1 MAFSHTINKLKSGS
15 VHYRLLKDKLTIT
28 YATFLR
34 LLRSDK
40 AFRDHFIHLL
50 SDIPFKAYQWETPPV
65 NPSTLTRQFEFVLT
79 NNPGIDMRPDPR
91 PFQSYFTTGHNGLGL
106 ADGDDDRESQKD
118 VAVFKNLGGDATLV
132 APVPVTESA
141 SVRPVSDSSPQTS
154 SISKAKASSHPKHSP
169 HKNYSHIGVFTQYA
183 PRRLQHN
190 FWKTVGQTMEQNL
203 SQTEQTIWLNT
214 AGGGVAWLHVRLD
227 TRPKYYQY
235 QPYKTRP

>member
-15 VHYRLLKDKLTIT
+15 VHYRLLKDKRTIT

-34 LLRSDK
+34 LLRSDQ

-65 NPSTLTRQFEFVLT
+65 NPSTLTRQFEFVVT
-79 NNPGIDMRPDPR
+79 NNPGIDLPPNPR
-91 PFQSYFTTGHNGLGL
+91 PFQSYFTSGHNAL
-106 ADGDDDRESQKD
+106 ALEDGEDDDGESQKD

-132 APVPVTESA
+132 APVPASA
-141 SVRPVSDSSPQTS
+141 RTVSDSAPQTNS
-154 SISKAKASSHPKHSP
+154 NSEAKAKTPSHPKHSP
-169 HKNYSHIGVFTQYA
+169 QENYSHIGVFTQYA
-183 PRRLQHN
+183 PQRLQHN

-235 QPYKTRP
+235 QPYTKED